1 MDDDELVA
9 AMGRLT
15 PAQAARVLEAA
26 PSLQDKTRLLWAMD
40 RPKRADVLDRVPAG
54 VFAALVQNM
63 EDRNRYLLGCISIQ
77 GFRQVLDLC
86 SPAQKYYWV
95 ALANSFS
102 DEAANLLLLSI
113 PIRDLAEMLMTV
125 RDFRDHL
132 DALADY
138 EPQGLSQPLPV
149 TDPALKRV
157 LETFIDL
164 EEESFTDLIKCA
176 LEIRTYEMEHPEEA
190 EIRFEPIVLKELGSI
205 PLPPLRKPIPTA
217 LALESNPQE
226 SGLPVPTTA
235 HLPQRVSWS
244 NSLAS
249 LGDERRAQVQRQFL
263 RLVQQEIEGLGGSFA
278 EADIQRAM
286 ARARFYVQAGL
297 AHLSSDD
304 QEKAVQVLDAL
315 GAEEV
320 SRAGMAVVEG
330 FRQVAVR
337 LLAFRALLDRKQV
350 SLLESLCR
358 PDVGVDETTGEVPVV
373 YIREGGTGR
382 LMGSTA
388 LADLPE
394 ALSDIADWV
403 AVSRR
408 LDRQQVE
415 VAVASEHGGADA
427 AAAALV
433 IALAIYG
440 RWDLGLADL
449 DDVIEFKAR
458 HFDATMGRIRPEVR
472 ETLLAAAREWGGGD
486 AERVEYVLMRAVDR
500 LEGFLF
506 ETAELT
512 VKSCRGRVWISQ
524 HAKGRRRRPHEE
536 E

>member
-1 MDDDELVA
+1 MDDDELA
-9 AMGRLT
+9 AAVNRLT

-26 PSLQDKTRLLWAMD
+26 PTLQDKTRLLWAMD

-125 RDFRDHL
+125 KDFRDHL
-132 DALADY
+132 DALVDY
-138 EPQGLSQPLPV
+138 EAQGLSEPLPV
-149 TDPALKRV
+149 TDPTLKRV
-157 LETFIDL
+157 LETFIAL

-190 EIRFEPIVLKELGSI
+190 EIRFEPIVLRELGSI

-217 LALESNPQE
+217 LALSSNPE
-226 SGLPVPTTA
+226 GSALPATTTA
-235 HLPQRVSWS
+235 HLPQRVSWTG
-244 NSLAS
+244 SLAR
-249 LGDERRAQVQRQFL
+249 LDEGRRAQVQKEFL
-263 RLVQQEIEGLGGSFA
+263 QIVRQEIEGLGGSFA

-286 ARARFYVQAGL
+286 SRARFYVQAGL

-304 QEKAVQVLDAL
+304 QEKAVQVLETA
-315 GAEEV
+315 GAVEV

-337 LLAFRALLDRKQV
+337 LLAFRSLLDRKQV
-350 SLLESLCR
+350 NVLESLCR

-373 YIREGGTGR
+373 YVHEGGTGR
-382 LMGSTA
+382 VVGTML
-388 LADLPE
+388 LANLPE

-403 AVSRR
+403 AVARR

-415 VAVASEHGGADA
+415 TAVGSEHGGADA
-427 AAAALV
+427 VGAALV
-433 IALAIYG
+433 VALTMYG
-440 RWDLGLADL
+440 RWDLELVDL
-449 DDVIEFKAR
+449 GDVLEFRAR
-458 HFDATMGRIRPEVR
+458 HFDATMGRVCSEVR
-472 ETLLAAAREWGGGD
+472 ESLLKAAREWGGED
-486 AERVEYVLMRAVDR
+486 SERVEYVLMRAVDR

-506 ETAELT
+506 ETGEVT

-524 HAKGRRRRPHEE
+524 HAKRKPRKLREE